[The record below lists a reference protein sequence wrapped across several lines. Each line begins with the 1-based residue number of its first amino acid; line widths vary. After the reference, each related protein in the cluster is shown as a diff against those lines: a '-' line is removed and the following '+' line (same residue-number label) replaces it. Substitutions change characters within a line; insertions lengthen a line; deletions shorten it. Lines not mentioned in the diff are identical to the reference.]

1 MCCHIG
7 VLGAYRS
14 RPCSAAGSPGQPL
27 WLKALGV
34 CVGVA
39 GVYAFMRKYNLRLE
53 ITPRQSATDEEEEW
67 ETESE
72 DEDGEY
78 ADEVSAWPPMRR

>member
-1 MCCHIG
+1 
-7 VLGAYRS
+7 
-14 RPCSAAGSPGQPL
+14 
-27 WLKALGV
+27 
-34 CVGVA
+34 
-39 GVYAFMRKYNLRLE
+39 MRKYNLRLE